1 MVVACNALVASVR
14 RTTASLEPSVPCTTS
29 LINASEGVKRLRVS
43 CIRHSLIN
51 SWCSGASLTD
61 AQQWQFGCFG
71 NDSVCFFLLSSFW
84 FCVYQAVESEGTQE
98 VGSRTDCTCFPPMIY
113 YEYRYASPT
122 RRQDRGGSHIV
133 MTPTLLVLL
142 LVRVSAATGQSWPRV
157 DTFSTSMFPFSSVVI
172 RVKQTHKQ
180 ANKHK

>member
-1 MVVACNALVASVR
+1 MLVACNALVASVR

-84 FCVYQAVESEGTQE
+84 FCVYQAVESEGT
-98 VGSRTDCTCFPPMIY
+98 GSGVSHGLYLFPPDDLLRISLRFSDSSTRPRRIPHCDDTHTSRVVACSGLRRHGAVM
-113 YEYRYASPT
+113 ASC
-122 RRQDRGGSHIV
+122 
-133 MTPTLLVLL
+133 
-142 LVRVSAATGQSWPRV
+142 
-157 DTFSTSMFPFSSVVI
+157 
-172 RVKQTHKQ
+172 
-180 ANKHK
+180 